1 MQRASFFGLE
11 NCPTNT
17 SYFHYGGDYCKG
29 QSALFKGKSATSH
42 THSIV
47 NQIDCLPNT
56 SNEIV
61 KWKGLYNKDGSPD
74 TKSCTMEGKK
84 YEWYKNHDKKLG
96 ALQCGSCYRYSGSG
110 HTFNCK

>member
-1 MQRASFFGLE
+1 MQRASVLGLG

-17 SYFHYGGDYCKG
+17 SNFWYGQAYCKG
-29 QSALFKGKSATSH
+29 QSALFKGNSALSH

-47 NQIDCLPNT
+47 NQLDCVPNT

-61 KWKGLYNKDGSPD
+61 KWKGLYNKDGTPKKD
-74 TKSCTMEGKK
+74 CKMGKNTTIYNVSGRK
-84 YEWYKNHDKKLG
+84 QGLG